1 MEDGNTIPLST
12 KFGTY
17 TTVSEL
23 SKIKKCLESKTK
35 VLCIND
41 VKLKN
46 VDLEDTKRQLD
57 TLLQSKFPNKS
68 SFEK

>member
-1 MEDGNTIPLST
+1 M
-12 KFGTY
+12 
-17 TTVSEL
+17 
-23 SKIKKCLESKTK
+23 
-35 VLCIND
+35 ND